1 VSKIPVN
8 KAEVIDRIAEQ
19 ADLSKAAAAR
29 ALNAILE
36 FITESLKSG
45 KSVSLLGFGT
55 FDVKDRA
62 ERTGRNPRTGE
73 AITIKA
79 AKMPQFK
86 AGKVF
91 KDAVNSASE
100 Q

>member
-1 VSKIPVN
+1 MSKIPVN
-8 KAEVIDRIAEQ
+8 KTEIIDSIAEQ

-29 ALNAILE
+29 ALNAVLD
-36 FITESLKSG
+36 FITNALKSG

-55 FDVKDRA
+55 FDVKERA
-62 ERTGRNPRTGE
+62 ERAGRNPKTGE
-73 AITIKA
+73 TIVIKA
-79 AKMPQFK
+79 ARVPQFK

-100 Q
+100 